1 MQVRG
6 VDQRYLQP
14 WRQECVWLRTV
25 CLFSRREILSDWSPI
40 HKICLKFALYV
51 FVVFVH
57 MVYVTISYT
66 VISTVR
72 DWHTRVGLVVT
83 VSGLYAADLCVP
95 CTWFRG
101 SLC

>member
-1 MQVRG
+1 MLTSTVSRPGAKSASGRG
-6 VDQRYLQP
+6 HSVFFFFF
-14 WRQECVWLRTV
+14 
-25 CLFSRREILSDWSPI
+25 FSRREILSDWSPI

-51 FVVFVH
+51 FVH
-57 MVYVTISYT
+57 MVCVTLPYT

>member
-1 MQVRG
+1 MRLVEDTL
-6 VDQRYLQP
+6 VFF
-14 WRQECVWLRTV
+14 
-25 CLFSRREILSDWSPI
+25 FSRREFLSDWSPI

-51 FVVFVH
+51 FVH
-57 MVYVTISYT
+57 MVCVTLPYT

-101 SLC
+101 SLCLGQSHFECCGL